1 MARKPGLGK
10 GLDALIPS
18 TPSQKQAGTKPGA
31 VEINIKTIIPNPH
44 QPRKEMKAEELQD
57 LADSIREHGIIQPLI
72 VQPINADGVHI
83 LIAGERRF
91 RAAQKLGLTTVP
103 VIERKVT
110 DQEQLEIALIEN
122 VQRSDLSALDTA
134 HAYQQLVDEF
144 SLTQEE
150 IAKRVGKNRVTITNT
165 LRLLRLP
172 EAVQA
177 ALAENLI
184 SEGHARAMLQLPSIQ
199 AQLAVLETI
208 IRLGYSVRQTEELV
222 RQYGGEKKQKP
233 IKKMPSPEIQDL
245 ENQLEARIG
254 MPVKVQHSGKQGKL
268 VITYYNTED
277 LNTLIERFLGE

>member
-18 TPSQKQAGTKPGA
+18 TPSQKQSATKPGA

-57 LADSIREHGIIQPLI
+57 LTDSIREHGIIQPLI

-91 RAAQKLGLTTVP
+91 RAAQKLGLITVP

-110 DQEQLEIALIEN
+110 EQEQLEIALIEN

-199 AQLAVLETI
+199 SQLAVLETI

-233 IKKMPSPEIQDL
+233 IKKMPSPEIQDI

-254 MPVKVQHSGKQGKL
+254 MPVKLQHSGKQGKL

>member
-18 TPSQKQAGTKPGA
+18 TPSQKQSGTKPGA

-222 RQYGGEKKQKP
+222 RQYGGEKKHKP

>member
-18 TPSQKQAGTKPGA
+18 TPSQKQSETRPGA

-57 LADSIREHGIIQPLI
+57 LTDSIREHGIIQPLI

-91 RAAQKLGLTTVP
+91 RAAQKLGLITVP

-110 DQEQLEIALIEN
+110 EQEQLEIALIEN

-199 AQLAVLETI
+199 SQLAVLETI

-233 IKKMPSPEIQDL
+233 IKKMPSPEIQDI
-245 ENQLEARIG
+245 ENQLETRIG
-254 MPVKVQHSGKQGKL
+254 MPVKLQHSGKHGKL

>member
-18 TPSQKQAGTKPGA
+18 TPNPKQSNTKPGA
-31 VEINIKTIIPNPH
+31 VEINIKTILPNPH

-72 VQPINADGVHI
+72 VQPINPDGVHI

-91 RAAQKLGLTTVP
+91 RAAQKLGLATVP
-103 VIERKVT
+103 VIERQVT
-110 DQEQLEIALIEN
+110 EQEQLEIALIEN

-150 IAKRVGKNRVTITNT
+150 IAKRVGKNRVTVTNT

-172 EAVQA
+172 EAVQT

-184 SEGHARAMLQLPSIQ
+184 SEGHARAMLQLPSVQ

-208 IRLGYSVRQTEELV
+208 VRLGYSVRQTEDLV

-233 IKKMPSPEIQDL
+233 LKKTPSPEIQDL
-245 ENQLEARIG
+245 ENRLEARIG

-268 VITYYNTED
+268 VITYYNSED
-277 LNTLIERFLGE
+277 LNTLIDRFLGE

>member
-18 TPSQKQAGTKPGA
+18 TPSQKQSENRPGA

-57 LADSIREHGIIQPLI
+57 LTDSIREHGIIQPLI

-91 RAAQKLGLTTVP
+91 RAAQKLGLITVP

-110 DQEQLEIALIEN
+110 EQEQLEIALIEN

-199 AQLAVLETI
+199 SQLAVLETI

-233 IKKMPSPEIQDL
+233 IKKMPSPEIQDI

-254 MPVKVQHSGKQGKL
+254 MPVKLQHSGKQGKL

>member
-10 GLDALIPS
+10 GLDALIPR
-18 TPSQKQAGTKPGA
+18 TPSQKQSENRPGA

-57 LADSIREHGIIQPLI
+57 LTDSIREHGIIQPLI

-91 RAAQKLGLTTVP
+91 RAAQKLGLITVP

-110 DQEQLEIALIEN
+110 EQEQLEIALIEN

-199 AQLAVLETI
+199 SQLAVLETI

-233 IKKMPSPEIQDL
+233 IKKMPSPEIQDI

-254 MPVKVQHSGKQGKL
+254 MPVKLQHSGKQGKL